1 MIVTVL
7 ILGGVLLTFA
17 ALALQT
23 ARAMF
28 DEDTAAAGRLRIE
41 NAAAQASALAEEWF
55 RVSIKDLAKENT
67 FALSA
72 EPQDDPTIELSP
84 GFFQIMTEEYRSC
97 GFSCQTIDLHYTDK
111 FAASADKLRIPRIP
125 PVELPD
131 GSIERAYIQKVA
143 VTPNENKN
151 AAYTHTKS
159 LRAIKEAS
167 GDILCVVVG
176 VTD

>member
-41 NAAAQASALAEEWF
+41 NAAAQASVLAEEWF

-84 GFFQIMTEEYRSC
+84 GFFR
-97 GFSCQTIDLHYTDK
+97 
-111 FAASADKLRIPRIP
+111 
-125 PVELPD
+125 
-131 GSIERAYIQKVA
+131 
-143 VTPNENKN
+143 
-151 AAYTHTKS
+151 
-159 LRAIKEAS
+159 
-167 GDILCVVVG
+167 
-176 VTD
+176 